1 MSVTQSSEHTER
13 PVTVAMGTNMLV
25 GQDGA
30 RLRSELDKILKGER
44 KQGSIP
50 PLWDGQAG
58 KRIAEILSTL

>member
-1 MSVTQSSEHTER
+1 MT
-13 PVTVAMGTNMLV
+13 MGTNMLV

-58 KRIAEILSTL
+58 QPIADILSTL